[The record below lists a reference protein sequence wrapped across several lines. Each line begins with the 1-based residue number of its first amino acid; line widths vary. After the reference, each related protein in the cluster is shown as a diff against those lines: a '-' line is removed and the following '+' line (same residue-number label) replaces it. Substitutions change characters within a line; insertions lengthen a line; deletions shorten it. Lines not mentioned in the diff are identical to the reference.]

1 MEAEFRKHFTGKTVR
16 TVIRLVRGRSSCK
29 RVWGG
34 AYLDIAAF
42 VYIKVR
48 LRLHLLL
55 LMGLLGLHIK
65 DFKFVPVMFVTL
77 GFGSQRS
84 LFMAIFPWLRDPNSR
99 VQTLRVQRKT
109 P

>member
-16 TVIRLVRGRSSCK
+16 NVIRLVRGRNSCK

-55 LMGLLGLHIK
+55 LMGGFWGFISK
-65 DFKFVPVMFVTL
+65 TL
-77 GFGSQRS
+77 SS
-84 LFMAIFPWLRDPNSR
+84 YPLCL
-99 VQTLRVQRKT
+99 
-109 P
+109 